1 VLWGLAAVCMLLM
14 PIAGSKRFY
23 RRTNL
28 PLIEGWMFLSAAAIL
43 CVLGA
48 IVDIA

>member
-1 VLWGLAAVCMLLM
+1 MLLM

-28 PLIEGWMFLSAAAIL
+28 PLVEGWMFLGVAIVL
-43 CVLGA
+43 CVIGA
-48 IVDIA
+48 LVDAL

>member
-1 VLWGLAAVCMLLM
+1 MLLM

-28 PLIEGWMFLSAAAIL
+28 PLVEGWMFLAAAAAL

-48 IVDIA
+48 LVDAL

>member
-1 VLWGLAAVCMLLM
+1 MLAM
-14 PIAGSKRFY
+14 PIAGSKRLY

-28 PLIEGWMFLSAAAIL
+28 PRIEGWMFLAAAAAL
-43 CVLGA
+43 CVVGA

>member
-1 VLWGLAAVCMLLM
+1 MLLM

-28 PLIEGWMFLSAAAIL
+28 PLVEGWMFLATATGL
-43 CVLGA
+43 CIAGA
-48 IVDIA
+48 IVDVA

>member
-14 PIAGSKRFY
+14 PIAGSKRLY

-28 PLIEGWMFLSAAAIL
+28 PLIEGWMFLAAAAAL
-43 CVLGA
+43 CVAGA
-48 IVDIA
+48 LVDAA

>member
-1 VLWGLAAVCMLLM
+1 MLLM

-23 RRTNL
+23 RRTSL
-28 PLIEGWMFLSAAAIL
+28 PLIEGWMFLSAAIVL

-48 IVDIA
+48 LIDAL